1 MPVKSKFLWLSW
13 LYLFVQCGVLGL
25 IPEPSGLVKWLLV
38 ALAVCF
44 FIPGFVLL
52 VKADHRDDEKT
63 IRLIRNISL
72 VALVMAT
79 LLIMFNYLTTIMT
92 ASWGIVAHWM
102 LVFLAS
108 PMVCGQYWVV
118 GLFGWASLMV
128 DAVML
133 MQKRN

>member
-1 MPVKSKFLWLSW
+1 MKLKSVWLSW
-13 LYLFVQCGVLGL
+13 LYLFVLCAALGFIPAGTGAFQVLFA
-25 IPEPSGLVKWLLV
+25 LV
-38 ALAVCF
+38 AAGF
-44 FIPGFVLL
+44 FVPGFVLL

-72 VALVMAT
+72 IALVMAT

-92 ASWGIVAHWM
+92 AAWGIVAYWM

-108 PMVCGQYWVV
+108 PLVCGQYWIL

-128 DAVML
+128 YAVML